1 MYAKGCT
8 NTDGWCKE
16 VVRKKGCADR
26 CEAYCCDKD
35 LCNGV
40 AVPVAS
46 VVIIVA
52 CVLVALRH

>member
-1 MYAKGCT
+1 MD
-8 NTDGWCKE
+8 TDGWCKE
-16 VVRKKGCADR
+16 ILGKDVCAEH
-26 CEAYCCDKD
+26 CETYCCDKD